1 MAITINVSIDDKEV
15 KKTLELLRRRVGN
28 LRPAMKAIGETVRTS
43 VIKNFTAEG
52 RPDKWTRLSPVTL
65 GLAWSM
71 KGKKTHVKSGKR
83 ETKAFSKYK
92 SGKKIL
98 TDSADLRNSI
108 TAKAYD
114 DRVEIG
120 TNVRYA
126 AIHQFGGKAGRGRKV
141 NIPARPFLMVQNED
155 WSVINGIKGT

>member
-1 MAITINVSIDDKEV
+1 MSGLTINVSIDDKEV
-15 KKTLELLRRRVGN
+15 KKTLELLRQRVGN

-43 VIKNFTAEG
+43 VVKNFMSEG
-52 RPDKWTRLSPVTL
+52 RPESWKTSKRAQKQ
-65 GLAWSM
+65 G
-71 KGKKTHVKSGKR
+71 GKT
-83 ETKAFSKYK
+83 
-92 SGKKIL
+92 L
-98 TDSADLRNSI
+98 TDTARLRNSI

-155 WSVINGIKGT
+155 WRVIIEHIWKHIIPGWGQRT